1 MDVQGLFL
9 AYFSALV
16 ALILPSWLHH
26 ISRKSQP
33 IKRANMSKVQQFPGT
48 ALILLF
54 NHQRKG
60 TKSERWQ
67 FLRQFPPQQ
76 QGVIFGIFYVT
87 FLPVHCAVVRCAK
100 LNICAYLK
108 RFTVKLVEWMWT
120 AMELKVNDVISVL
133 HLHNKQ
139 RTNWKQQI

>member
-87 FLPVHCAVVRCAK
+87 FFPVHCAIVRCAYMCK
-100 LNICAYLK
+100 TQHMC
-108 RFTVKLVEWMWT
+108 
-120 AMELKVNDVISVL
+120 ISKAIRSKIGGMNVDSDG
-133 HLHNKQ
+133 
-139 RTNWKQQI
+139 T